1 LTDVTDDSVPLDP
14 GFGDR
19 FDRQFRPACQ
29 LYVVSPPAIEIPAF
43 ADRLKAALGGGPVAA
58 FQLRLKDVAD
68 DVVLRAAE
76 ALMPICDAHDVAFLL
91 NDRADLAKACGADGV
106 HLGQSD
112 GSIADAR
119 ALLGPD
125 AQIGRTCHD
134 SRHLAMEAGE
144 QGADYVAFGAFYETT
159 TKPSHYRPTPDLL
172 TWWTTISQLPCVAIG
187 GITPANAAP
196 IVAAGADFIAVVNAV
211 WLHPEGPA
219 AGVAAFEAVLGTNS
233 AR

>member
-1 LTDVTDDSVPLDP
+1 MAVDDLIPLDP

-19 FDRQFRPACQ
+19 FDRQRRPACQ
-29 LYVVSPPAIEIPAF
+29 LYVVSPPVIVLPDFVEA
-43 ADRLKAALGGGPVAA
+43 LKAALGGGPVAA

-76 ALMPICDAHDVAFLL
+76 ALLPVCKDHDVAFLL
-91 NDRADLAKACGADGV
+91 NDRADFAKACGADGV

-112 GSIADAR
+112 GSIKEAR
-119 ALLGPD
+119 ALLGAD

-144 QGADYVAFGAFYETT
+144 DGADYVAFGAFYETT
-159 TKPSHYRPTPDLL
+159 TKPSHYRPAPEILS
-172 TWWTTISQLPCVAIG
+172 WWTTISQLPCVAIG

-211 WLHPEGPA
+211 WLHPEGPQ
-219 AGVAAFEAVLGTNS
+219 AGVKSFASVLAG
-233 AR
+233 